1 MERGARPSLGTDADP
16 QRKDDPMEHYDAAI
30 IGFGTAGRALG
41 AALAD
46 AGQTVAVVERS
57 DAMFGG
63 ACVNNACIPTKALV
77 QSARLSAAEG
87 GSIVQQEQ
95 RYEAAVEHMDR
106 IRKRA
111 RERNYRSLADRD
123 CVSIIMGEAS
133 FSGPLQLTVA
143 SDEGERTLS
152 ADRVFID
159 SGSTPKLPPI
169 PGIDSP
175 RVHTSSSLIDVQ
187 TLPRQLIIIGGGFV
201 GLEFASLY
209 ADFGA
214 QVTVLQRGPAILEG
228 EDDQIAHAVRASLE
242 ERDIEIVCNAEVE
255 RIDDEHDQ
263 VLVHVRVGERR
274 DERDGESALGENA
287 PSGTEDE
294 GEGEGG
300 TSPGRELRLPAHA
313 VLVATGRAPNTDGLN
328 LDAAGI
334 ARNER
339 GGIAVDEHL
348 RTSAPNV
355 WALGDVTGGPQ
366 FTYLSYDDFRIVRDD
381 VLGDGLRTTENRGA
395 IPRCTFV
402 HPPFAR
408 IGITEREAREAG
420 FTVRTATLPAE
431 NISQASIL
439 QDETGLMKVVVDA
452 ESDLVL
458 GMDLFCEDAQELVNL
473 VKIVMDARIPATA
486 LRDAVFTHP
495 SMTEAFNNL
504 IAALGDPS

>member
-1 MERGARPSLGTDADP
+1 M
-16 QRKDDPMEHYDAAI
+16 
-30 IGFGTAGRALG
+30 
-41 AALAD
+41 
-46 AGQTVAVVERS
+46 
-57 DAMFGG
+57 
-63 ACVNNACIPTKALV
+63 
-77 QSARLSAAEG
+77 
-87 GSIVQQEQ
+87 
-95 RYEAAVEHMDR
+95 
-106 IRKRA
+106 
-111 RERNYRSLADRD
+111 
-123 CVSIIMGEAS
+123 
-133 FSGPLQLTVA
+133 
-143 SDEGERTLS
+143 
-152 ADRVFID
+152 
-159 SGSTPKLPPI
+159 
-169 PGIDSP
+169 
-175 RVHTSSSLIDVQ
+175 
-187 TLPRQLIIIGGGFV
+187 
-201 GLEFASLY
+201 
-209 ADFGA
+209 
-214 QVTVLQRGPAILEG
+214 
-228 EDDQIAHAVRASLE
+228 
-242 ERDIEIVCNAEVE
+242 
-255 RIDDEHDQ
+255 
-263 VLVHVRVGERR
+263 
-274 DERDGESALGENA
+274 
-287 PSGTEDE
+287 
-294 GEGEGG
+294 
-300 TSPGRELRLPAHA
+300 
-313 VLVATGRAPNTDGLN
+313 LVATGRAPNTDGLN